1 MSEAR
6 ELDVE
11 LDVNE
16 QPEQAN
22 FPRRPNVV
30 SHRGHSLLIN
40 ITITE
45 VPLDRKFVTIEAS
58 VFTYGP
64 ERLGKEAHLSRTRTK
79 WGEERNR
86 VFEIDPENLPAKYA
100 IVVSE
105 FGGDE
110 HLGQGPYEAVVTVN
124 ASTESPE
131 DTEDT
136 EHLTEGE
143 EFSIEFTSM

>member
-1 MSEAR
+1 MSEER

-22 FPRRPNVV
+22 FPRHPNVV
-30 SHRGHSLLIN
+30 SHRGHRLLIN
-40 ITITE
+40 VTITE
-45 VPLDRKFVTIEAS
+45 VPLDREFVTIAAS

-64 ERLGKEAHLSRTRTK
+64 ERLGEAAHVSRARTK
-79 WGEERNR
+79 WGEEPGR
-86 VFEIDPENLPAKYA
+86 VFKLDPENLPAKYA

-124 ASTESPE
+124 ASTEPPPE
-131 DTEDT
+131 DAGS
-136 EHLTEGE
+136 LTEGE

>member
-1 MSEAR
+1 MSEER

-30 SHRGHSLLIN
+30 SHRGHRLLIKV
-40 ITITE
+40 TITG
-45 VPLDRKFVTIEAS
+45 VPLDRKFVTIAAS

-64 ERLGKEAHLSRTRTK
+64 ERLGEAAHVSRTRTK
-79 WGEERNR
+79 WGEEPGR

-124 ASTESPE
+124 ASTEPPPE
-131 DTEDT
+131 SAGP
-136 EHLTEGE
+136 LTEGE

>member
-1 MSEAR
+1 MSVER

-22 FPRRPNVV
+22 FPRLPNVV

-40 ITITE
+40 VTITD
-45 VPLDRKFVTIEAS
+45 VPRDRQFVTIAAN

-64 ERLGKEAHLSRTRTK
+64 ERLGEAAHRSRTKTR
-79 WGEERNR
+79 WGVEPGR
-86 VFEIDPENLPAKYA
+86 VFEIDPENLPARYS
-100 IVVSE
+100 IVVAE

-110 HLGQGPYEAVVTVN
+110 HLGQGPYEAVVLVN
-124 ASTESPE
+124 SSTDPPE
-131 DTEDT
+131 ADGP
-136 EHLTEGE
+136 LTGE